1 MWKIINLLS
10 NNTIRVRLRHGDI
23 ILSDLHN
30 GAIGGGGIANLL
42 RFEHLPQ
49 ISKDLKNNDFSQT
62 LILILIF
69 CTQLSQSNIGK
80 YLLEKITENIISNN
94 VQ

>member
-30 GAIGGGGIANLL
+30 GAIGGGGDSKPVEIWAPPADFRSE
-42 RFEHLPQ
+42 RFKKQ
-49 ISKDLKNNDFSQT
+49 WLKPNINIDSYFLYTT
-62 LILILIF
+62 L
-69 CTQLSQSNIGK
+69 TK
-80 YLLEKITENIISNN
+80 
-94 VQ
+94 